1 MVKKKL
7 KLLLSLFTLNPVFSA
22 ALVCAVMFYGNFIK
36 LKDKNSFASLIPLT
50 YVYKIEGKLV
60 SNPVKSSSGKNTY
73 SADILVNK
81 VKSKNGAESSAR
93 GNVKL
98 LLPAEMAEKY
108 YPGKIYTALKQKES
122 EPLIFETGNHFVLT
136 GKMIDSGEL
145 LFFKVESATARG
157 FSNDFFG
164 KIQKFRALC
173 RIQFKRLMYGWGNA
187 GGLLLALLSGSREY
201 TEQVTVEGFKNAG
214 LSHILALSGMHLS
227 LFGGIAFL
235 FGSAVTR
242 RSIADFL
249 QLSAVIFFVW
259 FAGLSPSLF
268 RAMVSS
274 FIVFF
279 NSFLR
284 MKRFKGLTVLS
295 ATFLIHL
302 VIFPEHLKSP
312 AFMLSYGALAGI
324 MSIGQVIKFFLGKR
338 LFPKISS
345 ALSDSAGA
353 QVFTAPVTLSLFGK
367 LMPIGILSSVILNP
381 VVIFFLYMGLVA
393 TMLCLFMPFLSSGFN
408 VIMNFIYS
416 ILKETV
422 LFFSGFPQISIQTN

>member
-1 MVKKKL
+1 MVKKNL

-22 ALVCAVMFYGNFIK
+22 ALVCAVMFYGNFIQ
-36 LKDKNSFASLIPLT
+36 LKYKNSFASLIPLT

-173 RIQFKRLMYGWGNA
+173 RIQFKRLMYGC
-187 GGLLLALLSGSREY
+187 
-201 TEQVTVEGFKNAG
+201 
-214 LSHILALSGMHLS
+214 
-227 LFGGIAFL
+227 
-235 FGSAVTR
+235 
-242 RSIADFL
+242 
-249 QLSAVIFFVW
+249 
-259 FAGLSPSLF
+259 
-268 RAMVSS
+268 
-274 FIVFF
+274 
-279 NSFLR
+279 NSNN
-284 MKRFKGLTVLS
+284 G
-295 ATFLIHL
+295 
-302 VIFPEHLKSP
+302 
-312 AFMLSYGALAGI
+312 
-324 MSIGQVIKFFLGKR
+324 
-338 LFPKISS
+338 
-345 ALSDSAGA
+345 
-353 QVFTAPVTLSLFGK
+353 
-367 LMPIGILSSVILNP
+367 
-381 VVIFFLYMGLVA
+381 
-393 TMLCLFMPFLSSGFN
+393 
-408 VIMNFIYS
+408 
-416 ILKETV
+416 
-422 LFFSGFPQISIQTN
+422 

>member
-1 MVKKKL
+1 MVKKQL
-7 KLLLSLFTLNPVFSA
+7 KVILSLFTPNPVFIA
-22 ALVCAVMFYGNFIK
+22 AFICAIMFYGNFIK
-36 LKDKNSFASLIPLT
+36 LKDKNSFISLISLSQ
-50 YVYKIEGKLV
+50 VYKIEGKII
-60 SNPVKSSSGKNTY
+60 SNPVKSSGGKNTY
-73 SADILVNK
+73 SADFFVNK
-81 VKSKNGAESSAR
+81 AISKNGAESSAK

-98 LLPAEMAEKY
+98 LISSQMAEKY
-108 YPGKIYTALKQKES
+108 YPGKIFTTTRQNNS
-122 EPLIFETGNHFVLT
+122 EPLIFETGNNFVLT
-136 GKMIDSGEL
+136 GKIIQGEL
-145 LFFKVESATARG
+145 LFFKVETAVARG

-164 KIQKFRALC
+164 QIQKFRSLC

-201 TEQVTVEGFKNAG
+201 TEQITVEGFKNAG

-227 LFGGIAFL
+227 LFGGIAFF
-235 FGSAVTR
+235 FGSAITR

-268 RAMVSS
+268 RAMISS
-274 FIVFF
+274 FIVFL
-279 NSFLR
+279 NSILR

-302 VIFPEHLKSP
+302 VIFPEHLTSP

-324 MSIGQVIKFFLGKR
+324 MSIGQCIKFVLGKR
-338 LFPKISS
+338 LFPKVSS
-345 ALSDSAGA
+345 AISESAGA
-353 QVFTAPVTLSLFGK
+353 QFFTAPVTLSLFGK
-367 LMPIGILSSVILNP
+367 LMPIGIISSVVVSP
-381 VVIFFLYMGLVA
+381 VVIFFLYTGLIA
-393 TMLCLFMPFLSSGFN
+393 TILCLFIPFLSSGFN

-422 LFFSGFPQISIQTN
+422 LFFSDFPQISIQTN

>member
-7 KLLLSLFTLNPVFSA
+7 KLILSLFTLNPVFSA
-22 ALVCAVMFYGNFIK
+22 AFVCAILFYGNFIK
-36 LKDKNSFASLIPLT
+36 LKDKNSFKSLLPLNHIF
-50 YVYKIEGKLV
+50 KIEGKLV

-73 SADILVNK
+73 SADLLVNN
-81 VKSKNGAESSAR
+81 VKSKNGAESSSK

-98 LLPAEMAEKY
+98 LLTAEMAEKY
-108 YPGKIYTALKQKES
+108 YPGKIYTAIKQKES
-122 EPLIFETGNHFVLT
+122 EPFIFETGNNFVFT
-136 GKMIDSGEL
+136 GKMLEGEL
-145 LFFKVESATARG
+145 LFFKVESAIALG
-157 FSNDFFG
+157 FSNDFLG

-173 RIQFKRLMYGWGNA
+173 RLQFKRLMYGWGNA

-201 TEQVTVEGFKNAG
+201 TEHLTVEGFKNAG

-274 FIVFF
+274 FIVFL

-345 ALSDSAGA
+345 AISDSAGA
-353 QVFTAPVTLSLFGK
+353 QVFTAPITLSLFGK
-367 LMPIGILSSVILNP
+367 LMPIGILSSVIVSP
-381 VVIFFLYMGLVA
+381 IVIFFLYTGLVA